1 MTAILS
7 IDELTVDIGRPLVKG
22 VSLDLHPGRIQGLAG
37 ESGSGKTL
45 TSLAV
50 LGLLPRQ
57 ARTGG
62 SIRLGDTEI
71 LGKGRRELNRIRG
84 RRIAMV
90 FQDPSSAL
98 HPQLTVGHQL
108 TDHVRTHLGMN
119 RSDARERAVETL
131 ERVSVPGA
139 AEALGRY
146 PHQFSGGQRQRISIA
161 IALACDPDVLLA
173 DEPTTALDVTVQ
185 AGILQL
191 VRELA
196 TERELAV
203 LLVTHDLGV
212 MSAVADDVAVM
223 RDGRIVEAAD
233 RATLFASPQHGYTR
247 GLLAAL
253 PGSRLEQ
260 SPAEESRTKESRTEG
275 SRTEGSRTE
284 EPRTEESRTEGSRTK
299 ESRTKES
306 RTEGSRTGGSR
317 TEEPRT
323 EPRSQREGDDA

>member
-1 MTAILS
+1 MTGILT

-22 VSLDLHPGRIQGLAG
+22 VSLELHPGRIQGLAG

-62 SIRLGDTEI
+62 SIRLGDTEL
-71 LGKGRRELNRIRG
+71 LGRGRRDLNRVRG

-108 TDHVRTHLGMN
+108 TDHIRTHLGLS
-119 RSDARERAVETL
+119 RSAARDRAVEAL
-131 ERVSVPGA
+131 ERVKVPGA
-139 AEALGRY
+139 ADALGRY
-146 PHQFSGGQRQRISIA
+146 PHQFSGGQRQRICIA
-161 IALACDPDVLLA
+161 IALACDPEVLLA

-191 VRELA
+191 LRDLA

-212 MSAVADDVAVM
+212 MSAIADDVAVM

-233 RATLFASPQHGYTR
+233 RATIFASPQHEYTR

-253 PGSRLEQ
+253 PGSRLE
-260 SPAEESRTKESRTEG
+260 PGTT
-275 SRTEGSRTE
+275 TE
-284 EPRTEESRTEGSRTK
+284 ED
-299 ESRTKES
+299 
-306 RTEGSRTGGSR
+306 
-317 TEEPRT
+317 
-323 EPRSQREGDDA
+323 RS